1 MAFKIIFITI
11 LILGNSAFAQSQ
23 EIDLKKL
30 KSDLASS
37 ALSPEAADIVYLKL
51 NKLVKEK
58 TSSLSMRELLE
69 MCLQYTKHDPSDA
82 PYDLI
87 YDLKKSDPKQF
98 DQALKEFSKK
108 DKARILEIIK
118 MSEDETKNGNG

>member
-1 MAFKIIFITI
+1 M
-11 LILGNSAFAQSQ
+11 LILTSSTFAQSQ
-23 EIDLKKL
+23 EVDLKKL

-51 NKLVKEK
+51 DKLVKEK
-58 TSSLSMRELLE
+58 ASSLPMRELLE

-82 PYDLI
+82 SYDLI
-87 YDLKKSDPKQF
+87 YNLKKSDQKQF
-98 DQALKEFSKK
+98 EKALKEFSKK

-118 MSEDETKNGNG
+118 MSEDEIKNGNG